1 MRPRL
6 NDKLKKGKL
15 IPIETENEPEIIK
28 LAESHSEAYALPMRP
43 KEEVSNLTEL
53 SKRSSIIRSSILTH
67 VTESE
72 VSRRQRNGFQ
82 MKTVIYGPLN
92 PVGFDSKDLK
102 MLKTVKSIISEE
114 CRKRK
119 SKAVGF
125 GLVEETQ
132 FDKLPQENEEV
143 IQQSASDSTT
153 SRAGTSGLSRS
164 PPSRSPPGRRRSTR
178 SSSVLPDENTTERS
192 SEEDTR
198 LAESFTALRN
208 ALQDDKNKS
217 L

>member
-1 MRPRL
+1 MNGPR
-6 NDKLKKGKL
+6 K
-15 IPIETENEPEIIK
+15 P
-28 LAESHSEAYALPMRP
+28 A
-43 KEEVSNLTEL
+43 
-53 SKRSSIIRSSILTH
+53 
-67 VTESE
+67 
-72 VSRRQRNGFQ
+72 
-82 MKTVIYGPLN
+82 
-92 PVGFDSKDLK
+92 K
-102 MLKTVKSIISEE
+102 MLKTAKSIISEE
-114 CRKRK
+114 CRPRK

-132 FDKLPQENEEV
+132 FDKLPQENEEL

-153 SRAGTSGLSRS
+153 GRAGTSGLSRSPPSRS

-208 ALQDDKNKS
+208 ALQDDKDKS
-217 L
+217 M

>member
-1 MRPRL
+1 
-6 NDKLKKGKL
+6 
-15 IPIETENEPEIIK
+15 
-28 LAESHSEAYALPMRP
+28 MRP

-53 SKRSSIIRSSILTH
+53 SKRSSMIRSSILTH

-72 VSRRQRNGFQ
+72 VSRRQ
-82 MKTVIYGPLN
+82 
-92 PVGFDSKDLK
+92 
-102 MLKTVKSIISEE
+102 SIISEE
-114 CRKRK
+114 CRPRK
-119 SKAVGF
+119 SKVVGF

-153 SRAGTSGLSRS
+153 GRAGPSGLSRS
-164 PPSRSPPGRRRSTR
+164 PPSRRRSTR

-208 ALQDDKNKS
+208 ALQDDKDKS
-217 L
+217 P